1 MEHKKIPIDKIR
13 INEKNVK
20 KPPLDLSVNQ
30 QLANSIKS
38 IGLIELIVVSYDKKT
53 DDYVVVDGNRRLLAL
68 RQLNEDGEFD
78 EVDCV
83 ILTADEVEE
92 YFLAK
97 TVEQYARGGKLERM
111 PEIPLD
117 EIDYHC
123 DSESR
128 AKDIDEL
135 MEHIRKN
142 GLLEPI
148 VVCKSDDE
156 KYAILVGH
164 RRYCAYVVLN
174 KNHPGEGWD
183 KIPARSRGDCGG
195 IEVDANPSDSNDSP
209 TIDAK

>member
-1 MEHKKIPIDKIR
+1 M
-13 INEKNVK
+13 
-20 KPPLDLSVNQ
+20 
-30 QLANSIKS
+30 
-38 IGLIELIVVSYDKKT
+38 
-53 DDYVVVDGNRRLLAL
+53 
-68 RQLNEDGEFD
+68 
-78 EVDCV
+78 
-83 ILTADEVEE
+83 LTADNVEE

-97 TVEQYARGGKLERM
+97 TVEQYARGVNLERM

-128 AKDIDEL
+128 AKDIDGL

-142 GLLEPI
+142 GLVEPI

-156 KYAILVGH
+156 KYAILAGH

-183 KIPARSRGDCGG
+183 KIPAKIIDRKELDDYLKRRKADFDGPTTSIDIDEIGLPSQNSDGVDREKG
-195 IEVDANPSDSNDSP
+195 IEDLAESIKTP
-209 TIDAK
+209 TTVIV